1 LSNLWTIWCSN
12 SFWVVRFWLCSL
24 LLESNIFY
32 AYSKPILR
40 SNFFK
45 EYQNNVTVDHPFC
58 APLHSLIW
66 PCKDT
71 KWMRL
76 IEFKIVMV

>member
-32 AYSKPILR
+32 AYLKPILR

-45 EYQNNVTVDHPFC
+45 EYQNIVTVDHLFC
-58 APLHSLIW
+58 APLHNPFDHVKTQNGWDWWNL
-66 PCKDT
+66 K
-71 KWMRL
+71 L
-76 IEFKIVMV
+76 